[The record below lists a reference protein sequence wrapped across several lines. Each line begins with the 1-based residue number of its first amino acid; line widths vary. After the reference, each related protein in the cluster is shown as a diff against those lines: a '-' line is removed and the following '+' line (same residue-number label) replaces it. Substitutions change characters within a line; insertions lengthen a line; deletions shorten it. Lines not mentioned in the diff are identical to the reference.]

1 MKNPWL
7 ELRSMHYAHRGGAL
21 EAPSSTLFAMDRS
34 VDLGLPGLELDLH
47 RTRDGVIVVLHD
59 NEVDR
64 TTSGDGRVS
73 DLDFGEIASLDNAYW
88 FVPDSNEYTSV
99 GRPLSDY
106 AYRGMWPQDRRFGVA
121 TFREVLQRYSNTI
134 VNVDIKAPPANA
146 EPYEAQVVE
155 EIIAAGAQDRVIV
168 ASFRDSSLF
177 AVRKL
182 SSEIYTSAGPGE
194 ISEFYFALIND
205 YKQAV
210 TLAKASP
217 YVALQIP
224 HYYGEIELATE
235 EFVEAAHEGGKAV
248 HVWTVNEQEEME
260 VLIGRGVDG
269 IITDRPSL
277 LKSLI

>member
-7 ELRSMHYAHRGGAL
+7 ERRSMHYAHRGGAL

-34 VDLGLPGLELDLH
+34 VDIGLPGLELDLH

-64 TTSGDGRVS
+64 TSSGEGRVS
-73 DLDFGEIASLDNAYW
+73 DLDFDEIASLDNAYW
-88 FVPDSNEYTSV
+88 FVPGSNEYASV
-99 GRPLSDY
+99 GRPLSEY
-106 AYRGMWPQDRRFGVA
+106 AYRGLWPQDRRFGVV
-121 TFREVLQRYSNTI
+121 TFREVLQRYSDTV
-134 VNVDIKAPPANA
+134 VNVDIKAPPANS
-146 EPYEAQVVE
+146 EPYEAQVIE
-155 EIIAAGAQDRVIV
+155 EIIAAGAQDRVII

-194 ISEFYFALIND
+194 ISEFYFALKTD
-205 YKQAV
+205 FEQAV
-210 TLAKASP
+210 ALAKASP

-224 HYYGEIELATE
+224 NYYGEIELATE

-248 HVWTVNEQEEME
+248 HVWTVNEKEEME
-260 VLIGRGVDG
+260 ALIGRGVDG

-277 LKSLI
+277 LMSIT